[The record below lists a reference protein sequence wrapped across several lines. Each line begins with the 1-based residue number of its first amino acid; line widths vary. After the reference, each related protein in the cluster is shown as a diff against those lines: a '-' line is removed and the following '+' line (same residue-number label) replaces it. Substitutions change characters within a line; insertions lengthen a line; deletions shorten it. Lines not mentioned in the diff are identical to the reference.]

1 MLSQED
7 WETLITR
14 TKEMNELP
22 IFIVSDAPRDIEELC
37 AHVEKQVID
46 SEAKI
51 VYIDYLHFLDYKN
64 SNTVENR
71 Y

>member
-1 MLSQED
+1 MSAVSGVNLEQIRSGMLSQED

-14 TKEMNELP
+14 TKELNELP

-46 SEAKI
+46 S
-51 VYIDYLHFLDYKN
+51 
-64 SNTVENR
+64 
-71 Y
+71 